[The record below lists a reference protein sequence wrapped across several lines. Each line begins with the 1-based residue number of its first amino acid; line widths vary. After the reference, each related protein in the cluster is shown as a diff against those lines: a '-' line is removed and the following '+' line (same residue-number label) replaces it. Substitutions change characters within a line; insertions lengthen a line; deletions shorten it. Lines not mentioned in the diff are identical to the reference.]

1 MSAFRDSL
9 RHFMEETVAPS
20 DKRIVFHST
29 PRHASRM
36 NQIEIWFGILA
47 RRFIKGA
54 TAAPERSSATGSSPL
69 SAISMPPWQGGWQG
83 DHWRISAFA
92 GRSRSPGRLRSARAR
107 LLAGG
112 YHPSG
117 SVWYC
122 SGRDPRAGRRQG
134 KSSRAAPSVAAGEPG
149 RLSCGQPS
157 ARLAKASSTTT
168 TNRMPPTTASRPP
181 RPMTPIAVF
190 SQIPRRPW
198 AAPMAPETARPLICS
213 SCPAP

>member
-1 MSAFRDSL
+1 MISGGGGSALALLHWAGTPGDGTASPTPHRKRCRLSAVWRSLAGISLVAASGRSGSCRMEPPRVSVRVSYNTARRGTARLGFTLWGQPLMSAFRDSL

-47 RRFIKGA
+47 RKVIKGA

-92 GRSRSPGRLRSARAR
+92 GRSRSPGRLRPARAR

-112 YHPSG
+112 
-117 SVWYC
+117 
-122 SGRDPRAGRRQG
+122 
-134 KSSRAAPSVAAGEPG
+134 
-149 RLSCGQPS
+149 
-157 ARLAKASSTTT
+157 
-168 TNRMPPTTASRPP
+168 
-181 RPMTPIAVF
+181 
-190 SQIPRRPW
+190 
-198 AAPMAPETARPLICS
+198 
-213 SCPAP
+213 